1 MVPCTDGHD
10 CGFLFVPSCLLH
22 CHFGNIQDNYL
33 HPLPNIVI
41 AITDV
46 WNFGVKFFF
55 QEQEHC
61 YFIFLSISK
70 SISCQYQNDSA
81 YSFFSFDVDFVN
93 KH

>member
-46 WNFGVKFFF
+46 WNRNIVILFFCQF
-55 QEQEHC
+55 
-61 YFIFLSISK
+61 SK
-70 SISCQYQNDSA
+70 SITCQYQNDTA